1 MSLLPRLSRLII
13 ELSRRR
19 VIRAI
24 GFYLVTLWLLVQG
37 VADIFPAF
45 GLPDWSVRAFVAVG
59 LLLLPVVIMLAW
71 RYDLTPEGLV
81 PDYGLEDTQAT
92 LTDFGDSSIVSVTWS
107 DWQAGEQTRRFDR
120 EFTVGRAADNA
131 IPLEDKRV
139 SRHHARFYLDQ
150 GHWWVEDLGSSNG
163 TFVDGEPVQ
172 RRRLEGEAVV
182 RLHRQGPK
190 LLLAIRKPGLSDTSF
205 S

>member
-1 MSLLPRLSRLII
+1 MSLLPRLSRLVI

-45 GLPDWSVRAFVAVG
+45 GLPEWSVRAFVAVG
-59 LLLLPVVIMLAW
+59 LLLLPVVIALAW

-92 LTDFGDSSIVSVTWS
+92 LTNFHDSGILALTWS
-107 DWQAGEQTRRFDR
+107 DWQAGEQTRHFDR

-131 IPLEDKRV
+131 IALEDKRV
-139 SRHHARFYLDQ
+139 SRQHARFFLDQ

-163 TFVDGEPVQ
+163 TFVDGERVQ
-172 RRRLEGEAVV
+172 RHRLEGGAVV
-182 RLHRQGPK
+182 RLHPQGPK
-190 LLLAIRKPGLSDTSF
+190 LVVKIRRPGLSDTSF